1 LQNESEL
8 DTPRNVG
15 PLILLNRALVQTRLR
30 AKLFAVLITPVFLLG
45 CSSTKSLPQPETN
58 QKQTSKLAEDF
69 QIAQNQKPK
78 EVDLKQLKALADEYN
93 RKANYLA
100 AEPLYKEVLLTPTTY
115 NSILH
120 ISDFVDTAN
129 KLAKIYEMREQY
141 DATEFCHRFALE
153 ALKKSPKATARDK
166 ALAMYKLGCS
176 RQQHGD
182 YKGVEQLFRESYQIL
197 KKEVSKD
204 PTDAEALNIMA
215 SLVFQSDRTSG
226 APELWSRALKEAL
239 RKSGKERLQATEAL
253 TRIAAM
259 RLRGGTAAETAQT
272 ELLYRQAVDI
282 AEGVLGKTDPE
293 VANQLE
299 FLGRYYTDEVKDQE
313 RGSQCYARSLK
324 IRESA
329 LYEFAPEIGNSLRE
343 LASCKYWQGKKE
355 EATVLEKRSNAI
367 KTKFLIPGGMWFSGS
382 DRGLEFYLK
391 ESGKHSEAQFLSDR
405 ASFVPGHAYAWGPK
419 YKLE

>member
-1 LQNESEL
+1 LQNESEF
-8 DTPRNVG
+8 DTPKNV
-15 PLILLNRALVQTRLR
+15 LTLSLLNRAFVQTRFR

-45 CSSTKSLPQPETN
+45 CSSAKSLPQPETN

-78 EVDLKQLKALADEYN
+78 EDDLKQLKALADEYN

-115 NSILH
+115 NSILN

-129 KLAKIYEMREQY
+129 KLARIYEMREQY

-153 ALKKSPKATARDK
+153 ALKKSSNATARDK

-197 KKEVSKD
+197 KKEVATD

-215 SLVFQSDRTSG
+215 YLTFLSTDSSG
-226 APELWSRALKEAL
+226 AHELWSRALKAAL
-239 RKSGKERLQATEAL
+239 KKSGKERLHATESLHWLAG
-253 TRIAAM
+253 TPPWRATDSRIK
-259 RLRGGTAAETAQT
+259 QN
-272 ELLYRQAVDI
+272 ELLYRQAVDVT
-282 AEGVLGKTDPE
+282 EDVLGKNDPE

-299 FLGRYYTDEVKDQE
+299 FLGRFYTDEVKDQE

-382 DRGLEFYLK
+382 DRGLEFCLK

-405 ASFVPGHAYAWGPK
+405 ASLVPGHPWACGPR